1 MEIKHSVL
9 IAAYNN
15 EKDIC
20 HCLNSLINQT
30 YIPFEIVISDDHSN
44 DKTWDIIKSYKSKYK
59 DLFQISRNTKNL
71 GIFENIAKVKSMAR
85 GNIISCLGAD
95 DYYKPNTLEEISK
108 SIHVHN
114 LNPDID
120 SFIIALNTIHKFPNG
135 KEWVWNNFKY
145 RNYDKMRLR
154 LRFGLSYRSVG
165 LSKSLISK
173 VPSEKDILEI
183 NESFALGA
191 DWIKGFEEIRLADK
205 IVFVNYA
212 GPVYRLGSGSTS
224 KISLKESV
232 QSKLNLIP
240 YIENHYSEYWDS
252 RDLRYIKSLKFS
264 NLYMLN
270 PNFINFVLS
279 LYYSIININNHTSN
293 YPWIRSL
300 KIYLPNNMLK
310 FVKNNIYPLVRKF
323 I

>member
-9 IAAYNN
+9 IVTFNHEQY
-15 EKDIC
+15 IRQ
-20 HCLNSLINQT
+20 CLDSVVNQSCL
-30 YIPFEIVISDDHSN
+30 PFEIIISDDHSN
-44 DKTWDIIKSYKSKYK
+44 DKTWDIIKTYKSKHQN
-59 DLFQISRNTKNL
+59 LFHIYRNEKNL
-71 GIFENIAKVKSMAR
+71 GIFENIAKIKSMAR
-85 GNIISCLGAD
+85 GNIISFLAGD
-95 DYYKPNTLEEISK
+95 DYYMPHTLGEISK
-108 SIHVHN
+108 SIHQYN

-120 SFIIALNTIHKFPNG
+120 SFIIALNSIHKYPNG

-145 RNYDKMRLR
+145 KNYEKMRLR

-173 VPSEKDILEI
+173 VPSEKDVLEI
-183 NESFALGA
+183 NKSFALGA
-191 DWIKGFEEIRLADK
+191 DWIKGFEEVRLADE
-205 IVFVNYA
+205 IICVNYA
-212 GPVYRLGSGSTS
+212 GPVYRLGSGITS
-224 KISLKESV
+224 KISLKSGV
-232 QSKLNLIP
+232 QSKLRLIT
-240 YIENHYSEYWDS
+240 YIEDHYSEYWDS

-279 LYYSIININNHTSN
+279 LFYSIININNHTSN